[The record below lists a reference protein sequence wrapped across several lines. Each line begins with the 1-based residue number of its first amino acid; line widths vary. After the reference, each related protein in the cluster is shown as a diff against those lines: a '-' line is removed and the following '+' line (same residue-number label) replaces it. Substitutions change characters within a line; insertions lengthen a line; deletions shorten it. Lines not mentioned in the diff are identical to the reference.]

1 VTISHTHL
9 ARVFKPSVLM
19 QFNTIDNQ
27 SNEQS
32 HIIEMSPENIGRLR
46 FEVAKALKHS
56 LEIQAAGQGK

>member
-1 VTISHTHL
+1 
-9 ARVFKPSVLM
+9 M